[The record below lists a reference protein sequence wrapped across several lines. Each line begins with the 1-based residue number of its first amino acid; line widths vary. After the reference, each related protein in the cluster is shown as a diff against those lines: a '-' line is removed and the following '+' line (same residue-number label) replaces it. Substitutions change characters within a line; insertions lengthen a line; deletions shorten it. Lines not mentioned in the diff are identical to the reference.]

1 MIAGLYPY
9 GTFAESIVPIRKGDR
24 TVNQLSRN
32 LALWLLLILMV
43 LLLVNVFTKQ
53 PARDQEMIFSDF
65 LSAVDKGEVTEV
77 TVQGQDL
84 HGKKTSGEAFRTFA
98 PPYPELIS
106 DLRAKGVRIDARRE
120 DPEPFWY
127 VARSSTGSR

>member
-1 MIAGLYPY
+1 M
-9 GTFAESIVPIRKGDR
+9 
-24 TVNQLSRN
+24 NQLSRN

-53 PARDQEMIFSDF
+53 PTRDQEMIFSDF
-65 LSAVDKGEVTEV
+65 LGAVDKGEVTEV

-84 HGKKTSGEAFRTFA
+84 HGKKTNGEVFRTFA

-106 DLRAKGVRIDARRE
+106 DLRGKGVRTTRAARTPSRSGTCS
-120 DPEPFWY
+120 
-127 VARSSTGSR
+127 SSTGSR